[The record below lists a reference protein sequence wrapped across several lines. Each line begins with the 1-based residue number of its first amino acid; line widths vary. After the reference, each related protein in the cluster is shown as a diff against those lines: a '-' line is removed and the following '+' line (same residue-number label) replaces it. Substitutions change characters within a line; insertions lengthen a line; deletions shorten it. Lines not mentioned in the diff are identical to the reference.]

1 MASGNLLLRP
11 QPDYAEGLADN
22 HVNAGGFLL
31 GRIYQQRSRFSVDW
45 HWLIMGLHGYTPGG
59 AVDRDD
65 AMAQIKTAWRCIYA
79 QTQSGSQP

>member
-11 QPDYAEGLADN
+11 QPDHAAGLADN
-22 HVNAGGFLL
+22 QVYAGTFLL
-31 GRIYQQRSRFSVDW
+31 GRIYQQHSRFSVDW
-45 HWLIMGLHGYTPGG
+45 HWLITGLRGYTPGG